1 MKHLQN
7 DYIFDAQNPAF
18 CPEFV
23 GSALAAHGVDADK
36 LLLFIKTDMD
46 EHCRGVDCYLA
57 FDKEKLY
64 RVCGVFGMDIQ
75 KKSAVEA
82 GKRMRVFTEL
92 SYTEWKL
99 GALSFVKTEELAST
113 CRIVAASDGGSVLLA
128 NLSMSYRSD
137 AILFAGCLSSYIEKG
152 EFTIDEH
159 ENGSK
164 KDLFCPKC
172 GLRYADPD
180 RKVCP
185 HCQKKTK
192 VIARSAKI
200 FKKYTPRLV
209 LIALLLMILGGLS
222 VIAPYIS
229 SKFLYDEVFEKTGA
243 YYGQLLFVVAIVV
256 LTRLV
261 TQAVNGVNMAVSSL
275 AAADMIYDLRKTI
288 FEAINRLSLSFF
300 TSRKTGGLMTQ
311 VHSDS
316 TTVYWFFC
324 DILPYVSSQVIQ
336 ILAVFIVML
345 LLSPPLCLAAMVLLP
360 VSVFVTRFI
369 YKKCDVL
376 FSRRFAKRRSMNGQL
391 SDMLGG
397 ARVVKAF
404 SGEPLEKK
412 RFDVKNKALAQAEV
426 DVSIYIAKTFPAA
439 YVFLELGNIL
449 VWALGGVM
457 ILTHAVNPSLVSEQ
471 TVLTYGTLAAF
482 ISYVSMIYS
491 PIFRIVDMLTEAA
504 DSVNAMGRL
513 VEILDARPDVV
524 EKENPLTP
532 ARMEGRVAFEHVS
545 FEYLK
550 AKPVLEDISFEVA
563 PGKTLGIVGKTGAG
577 KTTLASLLVRL
588 YDPTSGRIA
597 IDGNDLRD
605 LSFDFLRKNV
615 AIVSQDTYLF
625 SGSILDNVRYANDN
639 ATLEEVFEACVASG
653 AHEFIMNLPD
663 GYQTLIGQG
672 HKDLSGGERQRL
684 SIARAILQKPKV
696 LILDE
701 ATAAM
706 DTRTEQTVQ
715 RSIEA
720 LSEGRTT
727 IVIAHRLS
735 TLRNA
740 DELIVIDDKK
750 LVERGTPEELIKK
763 KGVYFKLYSLQL
775 EALKTIGITEE

>member
-1 MKHLQN
+1 MKKLN
-7 DYIFDAQNPAF
+7 SDYIFDAQKPAD
-18 CPEFV
+18 CPELV
-23 GSALAAHGVDADK
+23 RGALAVHGVDAGE
-36 LLLFIKTDMD
+36 LLLLIKTDID
-46 EHCRGVDCYLA
+46 EDCRSAECFLA
-57 FDKEKLY
+57 FDKEQVY
-64 RVCGVFGMDIQ
+64 RICGVTGID
-75 KKSAVEA
+75 KKRKNAIN
-82 GKRMRVFTEL
+82 GKTMRVFTEL
-92 SYTEWKL
+92 SFAQWKI
-99 GALSFVKTEELAST
+99 ADLSGVRTEELAST
-113 CRIVAASDGGSVLLA
+113 CRIVATNSGKSTLLA
-128 NLSMSYRSD
+128 NLSMSYRAD
-137 AILFAGCLSSYIEKG
+137 AILFADTLSRFIEKG
-152 EFTIDEH
+152 EFTVETH
-159 ENGSK
+159 EGESK

-180 RKVCP
+180 RKICP

-192 VIARSAKI
+192 VISRSAVI

-209 LIALLLMILGGLS
+209 AIAVLLMIIGGLS
-222 VIAPYIS
+222 VISPYFS
-229 SKFLYDEVFEKTGA
+229 SKFLYDQVLEKTGA
-243 YYGQLLFVVAIVV
+243 YYGQLLFVISIVV
-256 LTRLV
+256 LTRLLM
-261 TQAVNGVNMAVSSL
+261 QAVNAVNMAISSL
-275 AAADMIYDLRKTI
+275 TAADMIYELRRTI
-288 FEAINRLSLSFF
+288 FNAINRLSLGFF

-336 ILAVFIVML
+336 IIAVFVVML
-345 LLSPPLCLAAMVLLP
+345 LLSPPLCLAAMILLP

-369 YKKCDVL
+369 FKKVDVL
-376 FSRRFAKRRSMNGQL
+376 FSRRFAKKRSLDGQL

-412 RFDVKNKALAQAEV
+412 RFEVKNKGLAQAERETSV
-426 DVSIYIAKTFPAA
+426 YIAKTFPAVR
-439 YVFLELGNIL
+439 VFLELGNIL
-449 VWALGGVM
+449 VWALGGAM
-457 ILTHAVNPSLVSEQ
+457 ILTHAINPSLVSEQ

-491 PIFRIVDMLTEAA
+491 PIFGIVDMLTEAA

-513 VEILDARPDVV
+513 VEILDAKPDVV
-524 EKENPLTP
+524 EKEHPLTP
-532 ARMEGRVAFEHVS
+532 ERMEGNVAFENVS
-545 FEYLK
+545 FEYIK
-550 AKPVLEDISFEVA
+550 ARPVIEDISFEVPA
-563 PGKTLGIVGKTGAG
+563 GKTLGIVGKTGAG

-588 YDPTSGRIA
+588 YDPTGGKIT

-625 SGSILDNVRYANDN
+625 SGSVLDNVRYANES
-639 ATLEEVFEACVASG
+639 ASLAEVFEACVASG

-663 GYQTLIGQG
+663 GYQTMIGQG

-684 SIARAILQKPKV
+684 SIARAILQKPKI

-727 IVIAHRLS
+727 IMIAHRLS
-735 TLRNA
+735 TLKNA
-740 DELIVIDDKK
+740 DELIVLDDKK

-775 EALKTIGITEE
+775 EALKTIGISEE